1 MYHRDER
8 YAAKERED
16 REETRFAR
24 DRFSLPTGDED
35 DDDDDEAAAVA
46 TVRADGGRKSEKESS
61 GERDTE
67 RANRGGG
74 RGGGMPVKVVNRIPR
89 NLCVIYGDLR
99 RAV

>member
-1 MYHRDER
+1 MYHRDEK

-35 DDDDDEAAAVA
+35 DDDDDEAAVA

-67 RANRGGG
+67 RATGEGEGGW
-74 RGGGMPVKVVNRIPR
+74 
-89 NLCVIYGDLR
+89 D
-99 RAV
+99 AS